1 MVKFDEGALA
11 GLCQRHGVQSLRLF
25 GSAARGEDRP
35 DSDLDL
41 LVRFAET
48 KSLIEIVRIEREF
61 EEYFG
66 RSVDLVTEGELSP
79 YIKAEVLSQAAPLY
93 GPRG

>member
-1 MVKFDEGALA
+1 MVKFDESALA
-11 GLCQRHGVQSLRLF
+11 GLCQRHGVQSLRLI
-25 GSAARGEDRP
+25 GSAARDEDRP

-41 LVRFAET
+41 LVRFGET
-48 KSLIEIVRIEREF
+48 QSLIEIVRIERDF

-66 RSVDLVTEGELSP
+66 RPVGLVTEGELSP
-79 YIKAEVLSQAAPLY
+79 YIRDEVLAQASPLY

>member
-1 MVKFDEGALA
+1 MVKFDETALA

-48 KSLIEIVRIEREF
+48 MSLIEIVGIEREF
-61 EEYFG
+61 AQYFG
-66 RSVDLVTEGELSP
+66 RPVDLVTEGELSP